1 VKAATAAAGSAAAM
15 DALNS
20 GQLSLVE
27 AAALTE
33 FEDAGPA
40 VLQQLLDA
48 AGGPQFDHTV
58 AQLRQQRGALAIASQ
73 IACHL
78 PREPVTSG

>member
-1 VKAATAAAGSAAAM
+1 M

-33 FEDAGPA
+33 FEDAGPD

-58 AQLRQQRGALAIASQ
+58 ARLRQEQALQQWPAAPRHHRLPAGEMRPPPQ
-73 IACHL
+73 GRHL
-78 PREPVTSG
+78 R